1 MFGLN
6 SRLRE
11 EGLKNQ
17 KLKKEVVEAEERFKM
32 FSQKQIQYFSE
43 KCS

>member
-6 SRLRE
+6 GRLRE

-17 KLKKEVVEAEERFKM
+17 KLKKEVVEADERFKM
-32 FSQKQIQYFSE
+32 FAQKQIQYFAE
-43 KCS
+43 KCI